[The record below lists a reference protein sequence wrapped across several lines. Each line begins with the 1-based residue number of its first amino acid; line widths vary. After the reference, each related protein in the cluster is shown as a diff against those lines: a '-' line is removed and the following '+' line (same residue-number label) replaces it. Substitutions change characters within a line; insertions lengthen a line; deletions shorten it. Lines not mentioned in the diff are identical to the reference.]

1 MRRSASK
8 ATPPKTAAPPPP
20 DGWGPSSLAIAEKLW
35 GEGFIE
41 PGSTQLARRIIAPA
55 NPDSMKTVLDLTTGL
70 GGNAFML
77 ARESSVWMEA
87 YEPNLVLAEKARE
100 IAQSYMLGKRVPIR
114 YADSGILSLTGKR
127 YDLIYSRERLYTTAH
142 KHGLIQQYAGTLK
155 PGGLLLITDYVR
167 HDQADFT
174 PAFNSWANAEP
185 DIIFPWTA
193 SQIQGRNPQGRPQAP
208 HMARFLRTHC
218 RTYPYRL
225 ASYGAVT
232 GQ

>member
-8 ATPPKTAAPPPP
+8 ATPPKTAAPPP

-41 PGSTQLARRIIAPA
+41 PGSMQLARRIIASA

-70 GGNAFML
+70 GGTAFML

-114 YADSGILSLTGKR
+114 YADSGTLSLPGKR

-142 KHGLIQQYAGTLK
+142 KHRLIQQSAGTLK
-155 PGGLLLITDYVR
+155 PGGRLLITGYVR

-174 PAFNSWANAEP
+174 
-185 DIIFPWTA
+185 
-193 SQIQGRNPQGRPQAP
+193 
-208 HMARFLRTHC
+208 
-218 RTYPYRL
+218 
-225 ASYGAVT
+225 
-232 GQ
+232 